1 MQLIKAIQI
10 EINMQDKVKNNKK
23 GVRRYEWIFNTGQFK
38 EVNVDIWTF

>member
-23 GVRRYEWIFNTGQFK
+23 GVRRYEWIFNTSQFK
-38 EVNVDIWTF
+38 EVNVNIWAF